1 MRTIRTL
8 LTATALAAGAF
19 IATTASAQTTLRY
32 AVGFPTGAAPEAARV
47 YAEAVKKY
55 TANTINLK
63 VFDLSLLNL
72 AEMSSGLGQGIADI
86 GYVLTPYTPA
96 EYPHVNMASE
106 LSMLMALQNDPSGK
120 AGMAFAGAI
129 AEFIFAK
136 CPECNTDF
144 SRQGQVYTGT
154 GGSSPYMLLCTKPM
168 RTTDDLKGARLRAGG
183 AAWARWGRQLGATPA
198 SMPGN
203 EIFEA
208 MKQKVVECSVQSAP
222 ELSGL
227 NLKEVTTDITP
238 SLPGGVFSGATT
250 NINQDVWRKLTE
262 DQRRGMLRAGTVM
275 GAQTTFRY
283 YTYAKRDMEQAIAKG
298 AKLHQADPALLKASR
313 AAIENDIPNI
323 STLYTR
329 QHNVKRADA
338 LIAAMRPLITKWSQL
353 VEPVESAEALAD
365 LYWNEVY
372 SKVDVKVHGMVQ

>member
-1 MRTIRTL
+1 MRFVRTL
-8 LTATALAAGAF
+8 LTATALSAGLLAATA
-19 IATTASAQTTLRY
+19 ASAQTTLRY

-55 TANTINLK
+55 TDNTVQLR

-106 LSMLMALQNDPSGK
+106 LSMLLALQNDPSGK

-129 AEFIFAK
+129 AEFIFTQCA
-136 CPECNTDF
+136 ECNVDF
-144 SRQGQVYTGT
+144 ARQGQVYTGT
-154 GGSSPYMLLCTKPM
+154 GGSSPYMLLCTKPI
-168 RTTDDLKGARLRAGG
+168 RTVADLKGARLRAGG
-183 AAWARWGRQLGATPA
+183 AAWARWARQVGATPV

-208 MKQKVVECSVQSAP
+208 MKQKVVECSIQSAP

-238 SLPGGVFSGATT
+238 ALPGGVFTGATT
-250 NINQDVWRKLTE
+250 NMNQGTWRKLTE
-262 DQRRGMLRAGTVM
+262 AQRRGMLRAGTVM

-298 AKLHQADPALLKASR
+298 AKVHQADPELLKVSR
-313 AAIENDIPNI
+313 AAIEADIPNI
-323 STLYTR
+323 GAVYTR

-338 LIAAMRPLITKWSQL
+338 LVAAMRPLVTKWTQL
-353 VEPVESAEALAD
+353 VEPIDNADALAD

-372 SKVDVKVHGMVQ
+372 SKVDVKVHGMTP